1 MNYQDEDN
9 YNNIEERES
18 NLDGYF
24 DGISPTNKIV
34 GCIVATIIGFI
45 LVSWSYSLL
54 FSSAT
59 IGSAIAFIILNLFA
73 IACLSVSTMFI
84 TKPSE

>member
-1 MNYQDEDN
+1 M
-9 YNNIEERES
+9 
-18 NLDGYF
+18 
-24 DGISPTNKIV
+24 
-34 GCIVATIIGFI
+34 ATIIGFI